1 MTNLQT
7 FTRIL
12 SPRWSNESVLTCNT
26 DIITKIFT
34 SGALGIDSSE
44 AEGSDS
50 SSASGV

>member
-12 SPRWSNESVLTCNT
+12 SPRWSTESVLTYNT
-26 DIITKIFT
+26 DMITKIFT

-44 AEGSDS
+44 GEGSDGC
-50 SSASGV
+50 SALGV